1 MSLDNL
7 KKAIKEDKL
16 IIGTERTL
24 KSLKKGIVK
33 EVFVSKNCPED
44 LKNQIKKYVEI
55 SGIKISELEET
66 NLEIGTLCKKP
77 FSVNLC
83 CY

>member
-7 KKAIKEDKL
+7 KKAIKENKL

-24 KSLKKGIVK
+24 KALKQGTAK

-44 LKNQIKKYVEI
+44 LRAEIKNYGEI
-55 SGIKISELEET
+55 SGITISELEET
-66 NLEIGTLCKKP
+66 NEEIGALCKKP